1 MSEVILSCPEKAS
14 NIHCLVI
21 VGHIEGHSELS
32 GGVKTTKYEHVLPA
46 LASVEQSNEIQG
58 LLILINT
65 AGGDVEAGLA
75 IAEIIAGMK
84 TPTASLV
91 LGGGHSIGVPIA
103 VAAKKSFIAPSAA
116 MTLHPVR
123 INGSVIGA
131 PETYQYL
138 SKIQDRVLSFVT
150 SHSRLPA
157 EEYRRLMNT
166 GGGNAGE
173 TGSILGSEEAVACGL
188 IDAVGGVSDALSY
201 LAQAAKK
208 KDCVPPKAMI

>member
-1 MSEVILSCPEKAS
+1 MENTLLSAS
-14 NIHCLVI
+14 AGETIHCLVI

-32 GGVKTTKYEHVLPA
+32 PGVKATKYEHVLPV
-46 LASVEQSNEIQG
+46 LASVEQSPEIRG
-58 LLILINT
+58 LLVLINT

-103 VAAKKSFIAPSAA
+103 VAARRSFIAPSAA

-123 INGSVIGA
+123 LNGTVIGA
-131 PETYQYL
+131 PETYEYL
-138 SKIQDRVLSFVT
+138 SQMQERIIAFT
-150 SHSRLPA
+150 TAHSRLG
-157 EEYRRLMNT
+157 EETYRRLMNR

-173 TGSILGSEEAVACGL
+173 TGSILSGEEAVRCGL
-188 IDAVGGVSDALSY
+188 IDAVGGISDALEFLKSC
-201 LAQAAKK
+201 
-208 KDCVPPKAMI
+208 D

>member
-1 MSEVILSCPEKAS
+1 MTELSLSPVENS
-14 NIHCLVI
+14 PSIHCLVI
-21 VGHIEGHSELS
+21 VGHIEGHTELS
-32 GGVKTTKYEHVLPA
+32 GGMKTTKYEHVLPV
-46 LASVEQSNEIQG
+46 LASVEQSEEVSG

-75 IAEIIAGMK
+75 IAEIIAGMQ

-103 VAAKKSFIAPSAA
+103 VAAKRSFIAPSAA

-138 SKIQDRVLSFVT
+138 SKMQDRVLSFVT
-150 SHSRLPA
+150 SHSSITDD
-157 EEYRRLMNT
+157 EYRRLMNI

-173 TGSILGSEEAVACGL
+173 TGSILGSREAVECGL
-188 IDAVGGVSDALSY
+188 IDRVGSLSDALSY
-201 LAQAAKK
+201 LTKEAKK
-208 KDCVPPKAMI
+208 KD

>member
-1 MSEVILSCPEKAS
+1 MSDTLLSPVEKS
-14 NIHCLVI
+14 PSVHCLVI
-21 VGHIEGHSELS
+21 VGHIEGHAELA
-32 GGVKTTKYEHVLPA
+32 GGMKTTKYEHVLPA
-46 LASVEQSNEIQG
+46 LASVEQSPEIEG
-58 LLILINT
+58 LLVLINT

-103 VAAKKSFIAPSAA
+103 VAAKRSFIAPSAA

-138 SKIQDRVLSFVT
+138 SKMQDRVLSFVT
-150 SHSRLPA
+150 SHSSITDA
-157 EEYRRLMNT
+157 EYRRLMST

-173 TGSILGSEEAVACGL
+173 TGSILGSSEAVDCGL
-188 IDAVGGVSDALSY
+188 IDGVGTLSDALAY
-201 LAQAAKK
+201 LVETAKK
-208 KDCVPPKAMI
+208 KD

>member
-1 MSEVILSCPEKAS
+1 MEDTALALAS
-14 NIHCLVI
+14 PAESIHCLVI

-32 GGVKTTKYEHVLPA
+32 PGVKSTKYEHILPV
-46 LASVEQSNEIQG
+46 LASIEQSPDISG

-103 VAAKKSFIAPSAA
+103 AAASRSFIAPSAA

-123 INGSVIGA
+123 LTGTVIGA

-138 SKIQDRVLSFVT
+138 SQMQERIISFVT
-150 SHSRLPA
+150 AHSHMTS
-157 EEYRRLMNT
+157 ESYRRLMNA

-173 TGSILGSEEAVACGL
+173 TGSILSASDAVREGL
-188 IDAVGGVSDALSY
+188 IDQIGGLSDAMAY
-201 LAQAAKK
+201 LHK
-208 KDCVPPKAMI
+208 